1 IIFIDT
7 PGIHQGHS
15 LINRRLMDTALQT
28 LDDVDGVVW
37 LLDAHDR
44 IKQDEERIAETLRG
58 VKTPVLIVL
67 NKIDLVAKSR
77 LLPLMEKCAALLPG
91 KEIVPVSALKGEGLD
106 IVLEIAEGWLPE
118 GPQYF
123 TQGEHTDQTERF
135 LASEIVREKVFL
147 LTREEIP
154 YGVAVTIDEFT
165 EKEEK
170 NLIVIA
176 ATIHT
181 ERDSHKGIL
190 IGKHGSML
198 KEIGKQARE
207 DLEGL
212 LGCRIFLE
220 LFVRVDPGWT
230 QDPRAQGDRRRSSR
244 GHPRS
249 QLRRSALGRA
259 ALPAG
264 RYRRPGFQRGARPRR
279 ERAEPEPARRRRSR
293 RDFVPV
299 RRQGRAQPAR
309 SRGRGSI
316 APLRQAGFF
325 RRQQARFQAARGQ
338 SLRILRARHRAA
350 LFDFR
355 RARPGHSR
363 SDG

>member
-1 IIFIDT
+1 MTDEVHKNKKKNALAFRSGYVAIIGRPNVGKSTLLNRILGEKVAIVSPKPQTTRNRVSGIRTTGESQIIFIDT

-15 LINRRLMDTALQT
+15 LMNRRLMDTALQT
-28 LDDVDGVVW
+28 LDDVDGVLW

-58 VKTPVLIVL
+58 VDTPVLIVL
-67 NKIDLVAKSR
+67 NKIDLVAKGR

-106 IVLEIAEGWLPE
+106 IVLDIVERWLPE

-170 NLIVIA
+170 NLIVIS

-207 DLEGL
+207 ELESL

-230 QDPRAQGDRRRSSR
+230 QNPRALTEMG
-244 GHPRS
+244 
-249 QLRRSALGRA
+249 L
-259 ALPAG
+259 
-264 RYRRPGFQRGARPRR
+264 
-279 ERAEPEPARRRRSR
+279 
-293 RDFVPV
+293 
-299 RRQGRAQPAR
+299 
-309 SRGRGSI
+309 
-316 APLRQAGFF
+316 
-325 RRQQARFQAARGQ
+325 
-338 SLRILRARHRAA
+338 
-350 LFDFR
+350 
-355 RARPGHSR
+355 
-363 SDG
+363 

>member
-1 IIFIDT
+1 MSEAKTKNKEKSEPSFRSGYIAIIGRPNVGKSTLLNQILGEKVAIVSPKPQTTRNRVSGIRTTAASQIIFIDT

-15 LINRRLMDTALQT
+15 LMNRRLMDTALHT
-28 LDDVDGVVW
+28 LDDVDGVLW
-37 LLDAHDR
+37 LLDAHGK
-44 IKQDEERIAETLRG
+44 IKQEEERIAETLRG
-58 VKTPVLIVL
+58 VETPVLILL
-67 NKIDLVAKSR
+67 NKMDLVSKGK
-77 LLPLMEKCAALLPG
+77 LLPLMERCAQLLSD

-106 IVLEIAEGWLPE
+106 IVLNIVEGWLPD

-123 TQGEHTDQTERF
+123 TEGEHTDQSERF

-198 KEIGKQARE
+198 KEIGQQARQE
-207 DLEGL
+207 LEGL

-230 QDPRAQGDRRRSSR
+230 QNPQ
-244 GHPRS
+244 
-249 QLRRSALGRA
+249 ALTEMG
-259 ALPAG
+259 L
-264 RYRRPGFQRGARPRR
+264 
-279 ERAEPEPARRRRSR
+279 
-293 RDFVPV
+293 
-299 RRQGRAQPAR
+299 
-309 SRGRGSI
+309 
-316 APLRQAGFF
+316 
-325 RRQQARFQAARGQ
+325 
-338 SLRILRARHRAA
+338 
-350 LFDFR
+350 
-355 RARPGHSR
+355 
-363 SDG
+363 

>member
-1 IIFIDT
+1 MADVKNKNKEKTEPSFRSGYIAIIGRPNVGKSTLLNQILGEKVAIVSPKPQTTRNRVSGIRTTAASQIIFIDT

-15 LINRRLMDTALQT
+15 LMNRRLMDTALHT
-28 LDDVDGVVW
+28 LDDVDGVLW
-37 LLDAHDR
+37 LLDAHGK
-44 IKQDEERIAETLRG
+44 IKQEEERIAETLRG
-58 VKTPVLIVL
+58 VETPVLILL
-67 NKIDLVAKSR
+67 NKMDLVSKGK
-77 LLPLMEKCAALLPG
+77 LLPLMERCAQLLPD

-106 IVLEIAEGWLPE
+106 IVLNIVEGWLAV

-123 TQGEHTDQTERF
+123 TEGEHTDQSERF

-170 NLIVIA
+170 NLIVIG

-207 DLEGL
+207 ELESL

-230 QDPRAQGDRRRSSR
+230 QNPQ
-244 GHPRS
+244 
-249 QLRRSALGRA
+249 ALTEMG
-259 ALPAG
+259 L
-264 RYRRPGFQRGARPRR
+264 
-279 ERAEPEPARRRRSR
+279 
-293 RDFVPV
+293 
-299 RRQGRAQPAR
+299 
-309 SRGRGSI
+309 
-316 APLRQAGFF
+316 
-325 RRQQARFQAARGQ
+325 
-338 SLRILRARHRAA
+338 
-350 LFDFR
+350 
-355 RARPGHSR
+355 
-363 SDG
+363 

>member
-1 IIFIDT
+1 MADVKNKNKEKTEPSFRSGYIAIIGRPNVGKSTLLNQILGEKVAIVSPKPQTTRNRVSGIRTTAASQIIFIDT

-15 LINRRLMDTALQT
+15 LMNRRLMDTALHT
-28 LDDVDGVVW
+28 LDDVDGVLW
-37 LLDAHDR
+37 LLDAHDK
-44 IKQDEERIAETLRG
+44 IKQEEERIAETLRG
-58 VKTPVLIVL
+58 VETPVLILL
-67 NKIDLVAKSR
+67 NKMDLVSKGK
-77 LLPLMEKCAALLPG
+77 LLPLMERCAQLLPD

-106 IVLEIAEGWLPE
+106 IVLNIVEGWLPV

-123 TQGEHTDQTERF
+123 TEGEHTDQSERF

-207 DLEGL
+207 ELESL

-230 QDPRAQGDRRRSSR
+230 QNPQ
-244 GHPRS
+244 
-249 QLRRSALGRA
+249 ALTEMG
-259 ALPAG
+259 L
-264 RYRRPGFQRGARPRR
+264 
-279 ERAEPEPARRRRSR
+279 
-293 RDFVPV
+293 
-299 RRQGRAQPAR
+299 
-309 SRGRGSI
+309 
-316 APLRQAGFF
+316 
-325 RRQQARFQAARGQ
+325 
-338 SLRILRARHRAA
+338 
-350 LFDFR
+350 
-355 RARPGHSR
+355 
-363 SDG
+363 

>member
-1 IIFIDT
+1 MADVKNKNKEKTEPSFRSGYIAIIGRPNVGKSTLLNQILGEKVAIVSPKPQTTRNRVSGIRTTAASQIIFIDT

-15 LINRRLMDTALQT
+15 LMNRRLMDTALHT
-28 LDDVDGVVW
+28 LDDVDGVLW
-37 LLDAHDR
+37 LLDAHGK
-44 IKQDEERIAETLRG
+44 IKQEEERIAETLRG
-58 VKTPVLIVL
+58 VETPVLILL
-67 NKIDLVAKSR
+67 NKMDLVSKGK
-77 LLPLMEKCAALLPG
+77 LLPLMERCAQLLPD

-106 IVLEIAEGWLPE
+106 IVLNIVEGWLPV

-123 TQGEHTDQTERF
+123 TEGEYTDQSERF

-207 DLEGL
+207 ELESL

-230 QDPRAQGDRRRSSR
+230 QNPQ
-244 GHPRS
+244 
-249 QLRRSALGRA
+249 ALTEMG
-259 ALPAG
+259 L
-264 RYRRPGFQRGARPRR
+264 
-279 ERAEPEPARRRRSR
+279 
-293 RDFVPV
+293 
-299 RRQGRAQPAR
+299 
-309 SRGRGSI
+309 
-316 APLRQAGFF
+316 
-325 RRQQARFQAARGQ
+325 
-338 SLRILRARHRAA
+338 
-350 LFDFR
+350 
-355 RARPGHSR
+355 
-363 SDG
+363 

>member
-1 IIFIDT
+1 MADVKNKNKEKTEPSFRSGYIAIIGRPNVGKSTLLNQILGEKVAIVSPKPQTTRNRVSGIRTTAASQIIFIDT

-15 LINRRLMDTALQT
+15 LMNRRLMDTALHT
-28 LDDVDGVVW
+28 LDDVDGVLW
-37 LLDAHDR
+37 LLDAHDK
-44 IKQDEERIAETLRG
+44 IKQEEERIAETLRG
-58 VKTPVLIVL
+58 VETPVLILL
-67 NKIDLVAKSR
+67 NKMDLVSKGK
-77 LLPLMEKCAALLPG
+77 LLPLMERCAQLLPD

-106 IVLEIAEGWLPE
+106 IVLNIVEGWLPV

-123 TQGEHTDQTERF
+123 TEGEHTDQSERF

-170 NLIVIA
+170 NLIVIG

-207 DLEGL
+207 ELESL

-230 QDPRAQGDRRRSSR
+230 QNPQ
-244 GHPRS
+244 
-249 QLRRSALGRA
+249 ALTEMG
-259 ALPAG
+259 L
-264 RYRRPGFQRGARPRR
+264 
-279 ERAEPEPARRRRSR
+279 
-293 RDFVPV
+293 
-299 RRQGRAQPAR
+299 
-309 SRGRGSI
+309 
-316 APLRQAGFF
+316 
-325 RRQQARFQAARGQ
+325 
-338 SLRILRARHRAA
+338 
-350 LFDFR
+350 
-355 RARPGHSR
+355 
-363 SDG
+363 

>member
-1 IIFIDT
+1 MTDASRKNKTKSAPAFRSGYVAIVGRPNVGKSTLLNRILGEKVAIVSPKPQTTRNRVSGIRTTETTQIVFIDT

-15 LINRRLMDTALQT
+15 LMNRRLMDTALQT

-58 VKTPVLIVL
+58 VETPVLIVL
-67 NKIDLVAKSR
+67 NKIDLVAKGR

-91 KEIVPVSALKGEGLD
+91 KEIVPVSALKGEGLQ
-106 IVLEIAEGWLPE
+106 IVLDLVERWLPE

-123 TQGEHTDQTERF
+123 TEGEHTDQTERF

-190 IGKHGSML
+190 IGKHASML

-207 DLEGL
+207 ELEGL

-230 QDPRAQGDRRRSSR
+230 QDPRLLIEMG
-244 GHPRS
+244 
-249 QLRRSALGRA
+249 L
-259 ALPAG
+259 
-264 RYRRPGFQRGARPRR
+264 
-279 ERAEPEPARRRRSR
+279 
-293 RDFVPV
+293 
-299 RRQGRAQPAR
+299 
-309 SRGRGSI
+309 
-316 APLRQAGFF
+316 
-325 RRQQARFQAARGQ
+325 
-338 SLRILRARHRAA
+338 
-350 LFDFR
+350 
-355 RARPGHSR
+355 
-363 SDG
+363 

>member
-1 IIFIDT
+1 MADVKNKNKEKTEPSFRSGYIAIIGRPNVGKSTLLNQILGEKVAIVSPKPQTTRNRVSGIRTTAASQIIFIDT

-15 LINRRLMDTALQT
+15 LMNRRLMDTALHT
-28 LDDVDGVVW
+28 LDDVDGVLW
-37 LLDAHDR
+37 LLDAHGK
-44 IKQDEERIAETLRG
+44 IKQEEERIAETLRG
-58 VKTPVLIVL
+58 VETPVLILL
-67 NKIDLVAKSR
+67 NKMDLVSKGK
-77 LLPLMEKCAALLPG
+77 LLPLMERCAQLLPD

-106 IVLEIAEGWLPE
+106 IVLNIVEGWLPV

-123 TQGEHTDQTERF
+123 IEGEHTDQSERF

-190 IGKHGSML
+190 IGKRGSML
-198 KEIGKQARE
+198 KEFGKQARE
-207 DLEGL
+207 ELESL

-230 QDPRAQGDRRRSSR
+230 QNPQ
-244 GHPRS
+244 
-249 QLRRSALGRA
+249 ALTEMG
-259 ALPAG
+259 L
-264 RYRRPGFQRGARPRR
+264 
-279 ERAEPEPARRRRSR
+279 
-293 RDFVPV
+293 
-299 RRQGRAQPAR
+299 
-309 SRGRGSI
+309 
-316 APLRQAGFF
+316 
-325 RRQQARFQAARGQ
+325 
-338 SLRILRARHRAA
+338 
-350 LFDFR
+350 
-355 RARPGHSR
+355 
-363 SDG
+363 

>member
-1 IIFIDT
+1 MADVKNKNKEKTEPSFRSGYIAIIGRPNVGKSTLLNQILGEKVAIVSPKPQTTRNRVSGIRTTAASQTIFIDT

-15 LINRRLMDTALQT
+15 LMNRRLMDTALHT
-28 LDDVDGVVW
+28 LDDVDGVLW
-37 LLDAHDR
+37 LLDAHDK
-44 IKQDEERIAETLRG
+44 IKQEEERIAETLRG
-58 VKTPVLIVL
+58 VETPVLILL
-67 NKIDLVAKSR
+67 NKIDLVSKGK
-77 LLPLMEKCAALLPG
+77 LLPLMERCAQLLPG

-106 IVLEIAEGWLPE
+106 IVLNIVEGWLPI

-123 TQGEHTDQTERF
+123 TEGEHTDQSERF

-207 DLEGL
+207 ELESL

-230 QDPRAQGDRRRSSR
+230 QNPQ
-244 GHPRS
+244 
-249 QLRRSALGRA
+249 ALIEMG
-259 ALPAG
+259 L
-264 RYRRPGFQRGARPRR
+264 
-279 ERAEPEPARRRRSR
+279 
-293 RDFVPV
+293 
-299 RRQGRAQPAR
+299 
-309 SRGRGSI
+309 
-316 APLRQAGFF
+316 
-325 RRQQARFQAARGQ
+325 
-338 SLRILRARHRAA
+338 
-350 LFDFR
+350 
-355 RARPGHSR
+355 
-363 SDG
+363 